1 MSQLQ
6 LYEWW
11 SITNGSTPLFLCNNH
26 NVSIYLI
33 EHRAYSIP
41 LATVNAVLC
50 CYLYVVYLRSTPHPV
65 TVTNEGLQGFPT
77 KNGIT
82 LVVTVIGWGVDLTY
96 ILQTSP
102 SNLHFTSV
110 CVPPASPRWRWWTSA
125 RTPPC
130 EKTWPRCCQRRTI
143 LVVALQTAGVVI
155 INAAEG
161 FHTQKD
167 TFFWY
172 CIFSTRLER
181 YN

>member
-1 MSQLQ
+1 MIMTVS
-6 LYEWW
+6 
-11 SITNGSTPLFLCNNH
+11 SKRRPANGILTKRCPRGIFTTSHPRCWGEAFQ
-26 NVSIYLI
+26 
-33 EHRAYSIP
+33 RQMF
-41 LATVNAVLC
+41 
-50 CYLYVVYLRSTPHPV
+50 VVYLRSTPHPV

-110 CVPPASPRWRWWTSA
+110 CVPPASPRWRWWTSV